1 MTLEQIAILLIL
13 AVTVVLFIWGPW
25 RHDMVALASLLAC
38 VFTGLI
44 EPVDAFTGF
53 GHPAVV
59 TVACVLILSRGLQ
72 NTGAMDALAQK
83 VVPKRGGITLAIAA
97 LTALGAGM
105 SGFMN
110 NVGAM
115 ALLMPVATDL
125 ADRYELPPG
134 KVLMPLSFGTILGGM
149 TTLIGTPP
157 NLIVSGFR
165 ASAGAGSYGMFDFTP
180 VGVVVAL
187 VGIVFVSLI
196 GWRLVPARTQAGAAS
211 FDTGTYLTEALVG
224 EKSAAVGKSLAE
236 LVKMIGDEDAQVIGL
251 VHNNARV
258 STAMPGLRVRTGDIL
273 VIESEPESLSAVLS
287 NLGLTLAAAPEADEK
302 EKEKAPDKKQQKED
316 GAEASADD
324 KDAGRN
330 GGESEAV
337 QEPGSA
343 GNRSQEEALIKQAA
357 ELAGGRKEADAG
369 DMAIPPELVRTE
381 ESAGSPEPDTGSEN
395 LEAASSGKKEQ
406 TKEESDER
414 QEKEKRARAREDL
427 VLRELV
433 VMPDSFLIGRSA
445 ENLRLAGRYEI
456 NLLALSRKGRRSV
469 KRLRST
475 PLMAGD
481 ALLMMG
487 TEANLRNFANEQ
499 HCVPLA
505 QRDISIP
512 NKEKAYVAL
521 VAMALAVAGAA
532 FGLLPAAI
540 SFATCALAFMA
551 LKVVPLRNVYEAID
565 GSVIVLLGALI
576 AVAGVMEST
585 GAADV
590 VAKSML
596 DNIARGNPVIAL
608 VLILVVT
615 MTLSDF
621 MNNAATAAVMCA
633 IALSAAGQLDV
644 NPDSFLMAVAIGASC
659 AFLTPVGHQ
668 NNTLILGPGGF
679 NFGDYWPMG
688 LPMEVLVVA
697 VAVPMLLW
705 VWPL

>member
-1 MTLEQIAILLIL
+1 MTPDQIVILLIL
-13 AVTVVLFIWGPW
+13 AATIVLFIWGSW

-38 VFTGLI
+38 VFCGLI
-44 EPVDAFTGF
+44 EPADAFSGF

-83 VVPKRGGITLAIAA
+83 VVPRRGGITLAIAA

-165 ASAGAGSYGMFDFTP
+165 ANAGAGSYGMFDFTP
-180 VGVVVAL
+180 VGLAVAI
-187 VGIVFVSLI
+187 VGVLFVALI
-196 GWRLVPARTQAGAAS
+196 GWRLVPARTQAGAAT

-224 EKSAAVGKSLAE
+224 EKSAAIGKSLAQ
-236 LVKMIGDEDAQVIGL
+236 LVKMIGDEDAQIIGL

-258 STAMPGLRVRTGDIL
+258 STAMPGLRVRAGDIL
-273 VIESEPESLSAVLS
+273 VIESEPESLAAVLS
-287 NLGLTLAAAPEADEK
+287 NLGLTLAADPEAKEKARK
-302 EKEKAPDKKQQKED
+302 EKEEGASQEDQQGEGASGQVAAEEAALSAPGVSGQLS
-316 GAEASADD
+316 EALPSLETGEHG
-324 KDAGRN
+324 KN
-330 GGESEAV
+330 GGS
-337 QEPGSA
+337 GT
-343 GNRSQEEALIKQAA
+343 RK
-357 ELAGGRKEADAG
+357 GG
-369 DMAIPPELVRTE
+369 
-381 ESAGSPEPDTGSEN
+381 
-395 LEAASSGKKEQ
+395 GKNDGE
-406 TKEESDER
+406 D
-414 QEKEKRARAREDL
+414 KEKRARDRAEM

-433 VMPDSFLIGRSA
+433 VMPDSFLVGRSA
-445 ENLRLAGRYEI
+445 ESLRLAGRYEI
-456 NLLALSRKGRRSV
+456 NLLALSRQGRRSV
-469 KRLRST
+469 KRLGST
-475 PLMAGD
+475 ALKAGD

-487 TEANLRNFANEQ
+487 TEENLSGFAFEQ
-499 HCVPLA
+499 RCVPLA
-505 QRDISIP
+505 QRDIAIP

-521 VAMALAVAGAA
+521 LAMALAVAGAA

-551 LKVVPLRNVYEAID
+551 LKVVPLRGMYDAID

-576 AVAGVMEST
+576 AVAEVMDST

-596 DNIARGNPVIAL
+596 DNLARGNPVVAL
-608 VLILVVT
+608 VLLLVVT

-633 IALSAAGQLDV
+633 IAISAADQLSV

-679 NFGDYWPMG
+679 RFGDYWPMG
-688 LPMEVLVVA
+688 LPMEIIVVA
-697 VAVPMLLW
+697 VSVPMLLW